1 MTNRQ
6 SVKQVLVSFPNQR
19 LVRRV
24 REWECWRV
32 TCRGTLREP
41 TYGGKEDEEEEG
53 KRGGGGS
60 KNN

>member
-6 SVKQVLVSFPNQR
+6 SVKQVGLIPKPETI
-19 LVRRV
+19 VRRV

-41 TYGGKEDEEEEG
+41 THGGKEDEEEEG
-53 KRGGGGS
+53 KREGGGS